1 MNTTTNNANA
11 FDADINPLS
20 NDNRLKDALKL
31 AGKLGGESVKSAL
44 AKPQLYA
51 ALCRGTADGYIGE
64 DDTKRFFDS
73 YLAGR
78 TKVVNGN
85 KIALGDKEDN
95 QNSYAANLS
104 KLNNMFKLGS
114 LNSAGVIDGPAL
126 LDKVIDR
133 REYLFNGGR
142 KVKATADA
150 MLDVAKAQLKQPSQ
164 EMTDEQ
170 LDEVICR
177 KESEEKT
184 LLKKLADEYTKVY
197 KLAAEMG
204 DAMIDCTHIEAS
216 RDALAD
222 AIRALDGEVP
232 VIGKKGKDK
241 ADDEMV
247 EFLITRKGMSKS
259 DAIAFLRR

>member
-1 MNTTTNNANA
+1 MTTTNNDTTSFEALAN
-11 FDADINPLS
+11 DT
-20 NDNRLKDALKL
+20 RLKDALKL
-31 AGKLGGESVKSAL
+31 AGRLGGESVKSAL

-51 ALCRGTADGYIGE
+51 ALCRGTADGYMAE
-64 DDTKRFFDS
+64 DDVKAFFES

-85 KIALGDKEDN
+85 KIALGEKEDN

-104 KLNNMFKLGS
+104 KLNNMYKLGS

-150 MLDVAKAQLKQPSQ
+150 MLDVAKAQLKTPSA

-184 LLKKLADEYTKVY
+184 LIKKLTDQYTKVY

-204 DAMIDCTHIEAS
+204 DAMLDCTHIEAS

-232 VIGKKGKDK
+232 TIGKKDK
-241 ADDEMV
+241 ESADI
-247 EFLITRKGMSKS
+247 EFLMSKGLS
-259 DAIAFLRR
+259 RNDALAFVRK

>member
-1 MNTTTNNANA
+1 MTTTNNDTTSLEALAN
-11 FDADINPLS
+11 DT
-20 NDNRLKDALKL
+20 RLKDALKL
-31 AGKLGGESVKSAL
+31 AGRLGGESVKSAL

-51 ALCRGTADGYIGE
+51 ALCRGTADGYMTE
-64 DDTKRFFDS
+64 DDVKAFFES

-104 KLNNMFKLGS
+104 KLNNMYKLGS

-150 MLDVAKAQLKQPSQ
+150 MLDVAKAQLKTPSA
-164 EMTDEQ
+164 ELTDEQ

-184 LLKKLADEYTKVY
+184 LLKKLTDQYTKVY

-204 DAMIDCTHIEAS
+204 DAMLDCTHIEAS

-232 VIGKKGKDK
+232 AIGKKDK
-241 ADDEMV
+241 ESADI
-247 EFLITRKGMSKS
+247 EFLMSKGLSKS
-259 DAIAFLRR
+259 DALAFIRK

>member
-1 MNTTTNNANA
+1 MTTTATETLVNDTRMA
-11 FDADINPLS
+11 DAI
-20 NDNRLKDALKL
+20 KL
-31 AGKLGGESVKSAL
+31 ATKLGGESVKSAL

-51 ALCRGTADGYIGE
+51 AVCRATADGYMK
-64 DDTKRFFDS
+64 DSDVKPVFDA

-95 QNSYAANLS
+95 ANSYAANMS
-104 KLNNMFKLGS
+104 KLNNMHKLGS

-133 REYLFNGGR
+133 REYLFSGGR

-150 MLDVAKAQLKQPSQ
+150 MLDVAKAQLKQPTAELS
-164 EMTDEQ
+164 EEQ
-170 LDEVICR
+170 LDEVIAR
-177 KESEEKT
+177 PEKEEKT
-184 LLKKLADEYTKVY
+184 MIAKLVDQYKKVY
-197 KLAAEMG
+197 KLASDMG
-204 DAMIDCTHIEAS
+204 DAMMDCTHIEAS

-232 VIGKKGKDK
+232 VVGKVGGKDGDN
-241 ADDEMV
+241 AAEV
-247 EFLITRKGMSKS
+247 EFCISRGMSRA
-259 DAIAFLRR
+259 DAIAFCRRG

>member
-1 MNTTTNNANA
+1 MTTTNSALDNAEA
-11 FDADINPLS
+11 LA
-20 NDNRLKDALKL
+20 NDMRLKDVIKL

-51 ALCRGTADGYIGE
+51 ALCRGTADGYVSE
-64 DDTKRFFDS
+64 DDVKPFFDA

-85 KIALGDKEDN
+85 KIALGEKEDN
-95 QNSYAANLS
+95 QNSFAANLS
-104 KLNNMFKLGS
+104 KLNNMYKLGS

-150 MLDVAKAQLKQPSQ
+150 MLDVAKAQLKTPSQ
-164 EMTDEQ
+164 ELTDEQ

-177 KESEEKT
+177 KEAEEKT
-184 LLKKLADEYTKVY
+184 LLKKLTDQYTKVY
-197 KLAAEMG
+197 KLAGEMG
-204 DAMIDCTHIEAS
+204 DAMLDCTHIEAS

-241 ADDEMV
+241 DEAEMV
-247 EFLITRKGMSKS
+247 EFLVTRKGMSKA
-259 DAIAFLRR
+259 DALAFITR

>member
-1 MNTTTNNANA
+1 MTTTNNDTTSFEALN
-11 FDADINPLS
+11 

-31 AGKLGGESVKSAL
+31 AGRLGGESVKSAL

-51 ALCRGTADGYIGE
+51 ALCRGTADGYVGE
-64 DDTKRFFDS
+64 DDVKSFFES

-95 QNSYAANLS
+95 ANSFAANLS
-104 KLNNMFKLGS
+104 KLNNMYKLGS
-114 LNSAGVIDGPAL
+114 LNSAGVIDGPGL

-150 MLDVAKAQLKQPSQ
+150 MLDVAKAQLKTPSQ
-164 EMTDEQ
+164 ELTDEQ

-184 LLKKLADEYTKVY
+184 LLKKLTDQYTKVY

-204 DAMIDCTHIEAS
+204 DAMLDCTHIEAS

-232 VIGKKGKDK
+232 VIGKKEKEN
-241 ADDEMV
+241 ADI
-247 EFLITRKGMSKS
+247 EFLMSKGLSKS
-259 DAIAFLRR
+259 DALAFIRK